1 MYFGKLEMEGN
12 VTRDSVL
19 ALIQEKEKIEAE
31 ISQMK
36 SVLDGVSSVVTLF
49 DISWC

>member
-1 MYFGKLEMEGN
+1 MERN
-12 VTRDSVL
+12 ITRDSVL

-31 ISQMK
+31 ISHLK

-49 DISWC
+49 YISWC

>member
-1 MYFGKLEMEGN
+1 MEGN

-19 ALIQEKEKIEAE
+19 ALIQEKEKVEAE

-36 SVLDGVSSVVTLF
+36 SVLDGVSFIVTLF
-49 DISWC
+49 DFSWC

>member
-1 MYFGKLEMEGN
+1 METN

-19 ALIQEKEKIEAE
+19 ALIQEKEKIENE

-36 SVLDGVSSVVTLF
+36 SVLDRVSIAF
-49 DISWC
+49 Q